1 MNWMDTQTHVNPMA
15 MASKGSVW
23 NVSVVKLT
31 SPVWPQ
37 SVGQRPSIH
46 SLIASE
52 LHNCII
58 GVRQHCQILFIWF
71 VETGFDY
78 WSTFST
84 KTTNKNEN
92 ERKWKEKEK
101 IFSEKRRKKLDWT
114 HFCWTALRLSDRT
127 VIISSSS
134 GLFFYWSLVLLVV
147 NNRALIETS
156 GDKAEI
162 SSRDF
167 HFRFYTS
174 SIRGTPC
181 HDRFHLF
188 ANG

>member
-1 MNWMDTQTHVNPMA
+1 MLTRDMTHWRFKLFPFQRKCWYDISTTRPWVSHLSFLMNLIKLINLMNWMDTQTHVNPMA

-46 SLIASE
+46 ALIASE

-84 KTTNKNEN
+84 KTTNKNERKRK
-92 ERKWKEKEK
+92 ERE
-101 IFSEKRRKKLDWT
+101 
-114 HFCWTALRLSDRT
+114 
-127 VIISSSS
+127 
-134 GLFFYWSLVLLVV
+134 
-147 NNRALIETS
+147 
-156 GDKAEI
+156 
-162 SSRDF
+162 DF
-167 HFRFYTS
+167 
-174 SIRGTPC
+174 
-181 HDRFHLF
+181 
-188 ANG
+188 